1 MNTMMQCLKK
11 QIYVVIVLKKNKQM
25 MKMTGSIGETK
36 TIELE
41 DIKLDLSF
49 MEDSKLV
56 LFNDDHNSFDKVI
69 MALIVYCQ
77 LSSAKAAEFTMKIH
91 NEGKAVVKYGS
102 RDKLEPIAKVF
113 GELDLT
119 CEIEDP

>member
-1 MNTMMQCLKK
+1 MM
-11 QIYVVIVLKKNKQM
+11 
-25 MKMTGSIGETK
+25 MTGVTGSPELET
-36 TIELE
+36 IE

-49 MEDSKLV
+49 LEDSKLI

-77 LSSAKAAEFTMKIH
+77 ISSAKAAEIAMKVH
-91 NEGKAVVKYGS
+91 NDGKAVAKYGP
-102 RDKLEPIAKVF
+102 RKDLEVIAGIF

>member
-1 MNTMMQCLKK
+1 MMMAG
-11 QIYVVIVLKKNKQM
+11 V
-25 MKMTGSIGETK
+25 TGSPELET
-36 TIELE
+36 IE

-49 MEDSKLV
+49 LEDSKLI

-77 LSSAKAAEFTMKIH
+77 ISSAKAAEIAMKVH
-91 NEGKAVVKYGS
+91 NDGKAVAKYGS

>member
-1 MNTMMQCLKK
+1 MMMAG
-11 QIYVVIVLKKNKQM
+11 V
-25 MKMTGSIGETK
+25 TGSPELET
-36 TIELE
+36 IE

-49 MEDSKLV
+49 LEDSKLI

-77 LSSAKAAEFTMKIH
+77 ISSAKASEIAMKVH
-91 NEGKAVVKYGS
+91 NDGKAVAKYGS

>member
-1 MNTMMQCLKK
+1 MM
-11 QIYVVIVLKKNKQM
+11 
-25 MKMTGSIGETK
+25 MTGATGTPELET
-36 TIELE
+36 IE

-49 MEDSKLV
+49 LEDSKLI

-77 LSSAKAAEFTMKIH
+77 ISSAKAAEIAMKVH
-91 NEGKAVVKYGS
+91 NDGKAIAKYGP
-102 RDKLEPIAKVF
+102 RKDLEVIAGIF

>member
-1 MNTMMQCLKK
+1 M
-11 QIYVVIVLKKNKQM
+11 
-25 MKMTGSIGETK
+25 MTGTTGETE

-41 DIKLDLSF
+41 DVKLDLSF
-49 MEDSKLV
+49 LEDSKLV
-56 LFNDDHNSFDKVI
+56 LYNDDHNSFDKVI
-69 MALIVYCQ
+69 MAIIIYCQ
-77 LSSAKAAEFTMKIH
+77 ISADKAAELTMKIH

>member
-1 MNTMMQCLKK
+1 MMMAG
-11 QIYVVIVLKKNKQM
+11 V
-25 MKMTGSIGETK
+25 TGSPELET
-36 TIELE
+36 IE

-49 MEDSKLV
+49 LEDSKLI

-77 LSSAKAAEFTMKIH
+77 ISSAKASEIAMKVH
-91 NEGKAVVKYGS
+91 NDGKAVAKYGP
-102 RDKLEPIAKVF
+102 RKDLEVIAGIF

>member
-1 MNTMMQCLKK
+1 M
-11 QIYVVIVLKKNKQM
+11 
-25 MKMTGSIGETK
+25 MTGQTGETE

-41 DIKLDLSF
+41 DVKLDLSF
-49 MEDSKLV
+49 LEDSKLI

-77 LSSAKAAEFTMKIH
+77 ISAVKAAELVMKIH

-102 RDKLEPIAKVF
+102 RDNLEPIADTF
-113 GELDLT
+113 GQMDLT

>member
-1 MNTMMQCLKK
+1 M
-11 QIYVVIVLKKNKQM
+11 QM
-25 MKMTGSIGETK
+25 MMTGSTGETK
-36 TIELE
+36 TLTDE
-41 DIKLDLSF
+41 DVTLDLSF

-56 LFNDDHNSFDKVI
+56 LYNDDHNGFDKVI
-69 MALIVYCQ
+69 MALMIYCQ
-77 LSSAKAAEFTMKIH
+77 VGGVKAHMLALKIH

-102 RDKLEPIAKVF
+102 RDTLEPIAKVL

>member
-1 MNTMMQCLKK
+1 MAG
-11 QIYVVIVLKKNKQM
+11 V
-25 MKMTGSIGETK
+25 TGSPELET
-36 TIELE
+36 IE

-49 MEDSKLV
+49 LEDSKLI

-77 LSSAKAAEFTMKIH
+77 ISSAKAAEIAMKVH
-91 NEGKAVVKYGS
+91 NDGKAIAKYGP
-102 RDKLEPIAKVF
+102 RKDLEVIAGIF

>member
-1 MNTMMQCLKK
+1 
-11 QIYVVIVLKKNKQM
+11 
-25 MKMTGSIGETK
+25 MKMTGSIGEIK
-36 TIELE
+36 TVELE
-41 DIKLDLSF
+41 DIELDLSF
-49 MEDSKLV
+49 MEDSKLI

-77 LSSAKAAEFTMKIH
+77 ISAAKAAEIAMKVH
-91 NEGKAVVKYGS
+91 NEGKAVAKYAS

>member
-1 MNTMMQCLKK
+1 MSGAIGTPE
-11 QIYVVIVLKKNKQM
+11 VDVI
-25 MKMTGSIGETK
+25 
-36 TIELE
+36 E
-41 DIKLDLSF
+41 DVTLDLSF
-49 MEDSKLV
+49 MEDSKLI

-69 MALIVYCQ
+69 MALIIYCQ
-77 LSSAKAAEFTMKIH
+77 VSAAKAAEIAMKVH
-91 NEGKAVVKYGS
+91 NDGKAVAKYGS